1 MGLNKKYIKSKIAPT
16 VQNPLEQLMDIV
28 YPVGSM
34 YWTESKDFNP
44 NEQFTGTWERVK
56 DKFIYAYGDGSDEL
70 GTQSGSNTVTLE
82 TANLP
87 SHSHTMSHTHTL
99 NGHTHTI
106 NHDHAAFTTG
116 SGGSHGHADGQFKT
130 YNCQYFDNKPNP
142 GYAIAVAN
150 NSHRGAQV
158 VVNGALIAG
167 GGAHTHSIDVPSY
180 SGSSGGPS
188 TANTSGSS
196 AANTG
201 SSGSGTAFNVMPE
214 YERAYCWKRTN

>member
-1 MGLNKKYIKSKIAPT
+1 MKKFIKSKIAPT

-56 DKFIYAYGDGSDEL
+56 DKFIYAYGDGSEAL
-70 GTQSGSNTVTLE
+70 GTQAGSNTVTLQ

-87 SHSHTMSHTHTL
+87 SHSHTMSHS
-99 NGHTHTI
+99 HTI
-106 NHDHAAFTTG
+106 NHDHAAFTSGSGSAHSHGLGGRVPYNNSLNWQGDTHGNLAGSGYKSAVTTDGGAVGTLTATG
-116 SGGSHGHADGQFKT
+116 SES
-130 YNCQYFDNKPNP
+130 
-142 GYAIAVAN
+142 
-150 NSHRGAQV
+150 S
-158 VVNGALIAG
+158 
-167 GGAHTHSIDVPSY
+167 HTHTIDVPSY
-180 SGSSGGPS
+180 SGSSG
-188 TANTSGSS
+188 GSS

-214 YERAYCWKRTN
+214 YERAYCWKRIN